1 MWMLVGD
8 GPEIKSKE
16 EKKKCHAFTFNMQQ
30 GAIENRKKT
39 KAPIPSMYEYN
50 RGWGI
55 GKVKKEREREE
66 EEKKC
71 LDQNLF
77 SFIILFDE

>member
-1 MWMLVGD
+1 MLVGD

-50 RGWGI
+50 RG
-55 GKVKKEREREE
+55 
-66 EEKKC
+66 
-71 LDQNLF
+71 
-77 SFIILFDE
+77 